1 MAFSQMNLAVLAF
14 ANGFTLWHYRA
25 RERPVAPGS
34 AATGRRPVET
44 EGRWLTA
51 DEVMAPGHFAAAAG
65 TLARGDM
72 LICQC
77 ADGRVV
83 TLLVAGEPGRRTVP
97 GEAIDLVSLTG
108 PFSAPLPGQVS
119 GASAPVPQS
128 APVVPP
134 APSPAP
140 PVPVP
145 APADPPQPPPAAD
158 APEAA

>member
-25 RERPVAPGS
+25 RERAVAPGS
-34 AATGRRPVET
+34 AATGGRPVET
-44 EGRWLTA
+44 EGRWLSA

-72 LICQC
+72 LLCQC
-77 ADGRVV
+77 ADERVV

-97 GEAIDLVSLTG
+97 GEAVDVAPLAG
-108 PFSAPLPGQVS
+108 PFSAPLPGALTGSS
-119 GASAPVPQS
+119 GPGV
-128 APVVPP
+128 P
-134 APSPAP
+134 APP

-145 APADPPQPPPAAD
+145 PAPPPAP
-158 APEAA
+158 APTPAAPAPSEAA